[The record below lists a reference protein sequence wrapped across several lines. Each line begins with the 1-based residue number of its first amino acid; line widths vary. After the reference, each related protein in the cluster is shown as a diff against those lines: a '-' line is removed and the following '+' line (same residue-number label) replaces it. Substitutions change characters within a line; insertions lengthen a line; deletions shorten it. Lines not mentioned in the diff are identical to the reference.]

1 MASRYNT
8 SPLQG
13 QQQQQRY
20 APSNQFQEG
29 HTFSTESSDW
39 NAYSDQSMKPSTASV
54 SSIQSWVST
63 DPSASNYANQYNNNS
78 NNSQSQQQPA
88 VANHYSPHQSYVP
101 PPRGSSVTPS
111 ARNRSN
117 SNNSTASGAGM
128 GYGYGNG
135 GGYTGSHL
143 SHVSQMSNSSAY
155 SQQQQQQQQQQ
166 QYQPQQSQQYQDLS
180 TYHPSTSFNGAPNA
194 NGSARPDQQYSQQ
207 GYHSYDTQH
216 ANESNLSLGNS
227 VNADNH
233 TPNFQQPQPLYPHQH
248 PQQHQR
254 QHRSTPSDASHI
266 SVNRA
271 FQQESLM
278 AQSQSLMQSI
288 DQVGPSQQSSPRMN
302 HRSVPKRRE
311 QGQAAVNMT
320 PDGDLP
326 SLDQYEAMLQKMASP
341 TLGPSS
347 PREARSNL
355 RRTEHDRE
363 NRAARQ
369 ARKQQQQQQPP
380 MSMDQMLG
388 DLEPPP
394 PAVMVV
400 RDPSPGNQSS
410 PRGNRLTVT
419 SVEERKL
426 RRRSSLPTSLANSPS
441 QLMTNLRRRN
451 SGHHS
456 PMDSSAPSATL
467 QVHPLDNPFGH
478 RPLDMGTRQD
488 LSATSQGYENSR
500 RLLHVDE
507 DDDNGSVISDDSER
521 QRLDQQRRN
530 KRDSPR
536 LSQLVAKPP
545 LTTKSQLRLSHTLS
559 QTDVDEVNMLAS
571 PGAKDGDLE
580 VASVAELA
588 ATATTAT
595 ESQKMDEGDRQIEQF
610 QWELSQL
617 QQGVSPPR
625 NLTSP
630 KLSPATPSSSR
641 SRATTPLGI
650 VAEELL
656 PVPTGPSRQ
665 QLLASLEDG
674 GPKSGPNRTTS
685 PVSMMKSRP
694 TTPVSGIR
702 PPPGPA
708 PPMMSAPILGTGAYP
723 SPPPSVNGGPR
734 KGTRDPTRRAKP
746 SPPVSSNIMPPT
758 TPRPRTGSIAMM
770 DGMLNQAPPT
780 LPLPSLPPPPP
791 PSAGPRSMTASSS
804 SETATQ
810 RRRKPSGG
818 RDLVQPSAQ
827 LLAEYTFGG
836 QDSLPTPA
844 PSLPMTP
851 EIGSNGPS
859 PSMLEKEKELVTAKD
874 EIQRLQALLAEQ
886 DKGAAAALEAR
897 QELETK
903 LEAMMTKKLQE
914 EGDDIHRSH
923 GSNNTVAEQ
932 EEQLK
937 KMRQEQSVQQESNAA
952 LQQELE
958 IFTERLQQEEAQYRT
973 LQDTVQRLTLKISR
987 LETQHASEVEQIQ
1000 RDHEEFLEKVVQD
1013 HADKLTDLTEQSKAD
1028 SEQLVLK
1035 FRQEQQEQQ
1044 GHAITEK
1051 ELVKEQATF
1060 RAREK
1065 VLVARLDEQINR
1077 NQQLEAR
1084 IFDLEKKQG
1093 EHDFEMDTWIKTNKS
1108 LERQLA
1114 IEQLQQQESRYQI
1127 DKVEQENRRL
1137 RAILAD
1143 LNLAALL
1150 GRAVDNGDD
1159 EDEDEE
1165 ENRGEIKSAYERQR
1179 EKWIK
1184 QTELLER
1191 KMAKAEE
1198 EATAIMEKNME
1209 LMVALEMAHSS

>member
-1 MASRYNT
+1 MS
-8 SPLQG
+8 
-13 QQQQQRY
+13 
-20 APSNQFQEG
+20 
-29 HTFSTESSDW
+29 
-39 NAYSDQSMKPSTASV
+39 
-54 SSIQSWVST
+54 
-63 DPSASNYANQYNNNS
+63 
-78 NNSQSQQQPA
+78 
-88 VANHYSPHQSYVP
+88 
-101 PPRGSSVTPS
+101 
-111 ARNRSN
+111 
-117 SNNSTASGAGM
+117 
-128 GYGYGNG
+128 
-135 GGYTGSHL
+135 
-143 SHVSQMSNSSAY
+143 SNSSVY
-155 SQQQQQQQQQQ
+155 SQQQQQ
-166 QYQPQQSQQYQDLS
+166 QYQPQQYQQYQDLS
-180 TYHPSTSFNGAPNA
+180 TYQPSTSFNGAPYA
-194 NGSARPDQQYSQQ
+194 NGSARPDQQYTQQ
-207 GYHSYDTQH
+207 GYPSYDIQY
-216 ANESNLSLGNS
+216 ANESDLSLGNS
-227 VNADNH
+227 TSADSH
-233 TPNFQQPQPLYPHQH
+233 VPTFQQPQPLYPHQH
-248 PQQHQR
+248 QQHQQQHQR
-254 QHRSTPSDASHI
+254 QHRSTPSDVSHI
-266 SVNRA
+266 SVSRA
-271 FQQESLM
+271 LQQESLA

-288 DQVGPSQQSSPRMN
+288 EQVGPSQQGSPRMN
-302 HRSVPKRRE
+302 HRAVPKRRE
-311 QGQAAVNMT
+311 QGQAAANTT

-363 NRAARQ
+363 SRSARQ
-369 ARKQQQQQQPP
+369 ARKQQQQYQPP
-380 MSMDQMLG
+380 TGMDQMLG
-388 DLEPPP
+388 GLAPPP
-394 PAVMVV
+394 PAVMIV
-400 RDPSPGNQSS
+400 RDPSPMDQSGLLG
-410 PRGNRLTVT
+410 GNRLTVT
-419 SVEERKL
+419 SAEERKL
-426 RRRSSLPTSLANSPS
+426 RRRSSLPTSLVNSPS
-441 QLMTNLRRRN
+441 QLLTNLRRRN

-456 PMDSSAPSATL
+456 PMDPLTPSATL

-478 RPLDMGTRQD
+478 RPLDMGTHQD
-488 LSATSQGYENSR
+488 SSAASQGYENSR

-507 DDDNGSVISDDSER
+507 DDDDRSVLSDDSER

-530 KRDSPR
+530 KRNSPR
-536 LSQLVAKPP
+536 LSQTVAKPP

-559 QTDVDEVNMLAS
+559 QTDVDEANMLAS

-580 VASVAELA
+580 VASVAALA
-588 ATATTAT
+588 ATDTAAND
-595 ESQKMDEGDRQIEQF
+595 SQKTDEGDRQIDHF

-625 NLTSP
+625 NMASP
-630 KLSPATPSSSR
+630 KPSPATPSASR

-685 PVSMMKSRP
+685 PISMMKSRP

-708 PPMMSAPILGTGAYP
+708 PPMMSAPIPGTGAYP
-723 SPPPSVNGGPR
+723 SPPLSANGGPR

-746 SPPVSSNIMPPT
+746 SPPASSNIMPPT
-758 TPRPRTGSIAMM
+758 TPRPRTGSIAIM
-770 DGMLNQAPPT
+770 DGMLTQAPPT

-791 PSAGPRSMTASSS
+791 PSAGPRPSIASISSDTAS
-804 SETATQ
+804 Q

-836 QDSLPTPA
+836 LDSLPTPA

-851 EIGSNGPS
+851 EIGPNGPL
-859 PSMLEKEKELVTAKD
+859 PSMLEKEKELVTARD

-886 DKGAAAALEAR
+886 DKGAAAAMEAR
-897 QELETK
+897 KELETK
-903 LEAMMTKKLQE
+903 LEAMMSKKLQE
-914 EGDDIHRSH
+914 EGDDVYRTP
-923 GSNNTVAEQ
+923 GSNNTAVEQ
-932 EEQLK
+932 EEQLE

-958 IFTERLQQEEAQYRT
+958 VFTERLQQEEAQYRT

-987 LETQHASEVEQIQ
+987 IESQHAAEVQQIQ

-1035 FRQEQQEQQ
+1035 FRQEQQGHQ
-1044 GHAITEK
+1044 GHATAEK

-1065 VLVARLDEQINR
+1065 VLVARLDEQVDR

-1084 IFDLEKKQG
+1084 IFELEKKQG

-1127 DKVEQENRRL
+1127 DKVERENRRL
-1137 RAILAD
+1137 RALLAD
-1143 LNLAALL
+1143 LDLAARL
-1150 GRAVDNGDD
+1150 GRAVDSGD
-1159 EDEDEE
+1159 EDEEDEE
-1165 ENRGEIKSAYERQR
+1165 ENRKEVKSAYERQR
-1179 EKWIK
+1179 EKWIQ
-1184 QTELLER
+1184 QTQLLER

-1209 LMVALEMAHSS
+1209 LMVALEMAQSS

>member
-1 MASRYNT
+1 MASRYT
-8 SPLQG
+8 PSPLQG
-13 QQQQQRY
+13 QQQQRY
-20 APSNQFQEG
+20 APANQFHEG
-29 HTFSTESSDW
+29 HTIPTESPDW

-63 DPSASNYANQYNNNS
+63 DPSSSNNNYGNQYS
-78 NNSQSQQQPA
+78 SQSQQQPSTA
-88 VANHYSPHQSYVP
+88 HYSSHQSYMP

-143 SHVSQMSNSSAY
+143 SHISQASNSSVY
-155 SQQQQQQQQQQ
+155 SQQQQ
-166 QYQPQQSQQYQDLS
+166 YQQYQDLS
-180 TYHPSTSFNGAPNA
+180 TYQPSTSFNGAPNA
-194 NGSARPDQQYSQQ
+194 NESARPDQQYSQQ
-207 GYHSYDTQH
+207 GYSSYDTQH
-216 ANESNLSLGNS
+216 TNESALSLSNGAS
-227 VNADNH
+227 ADNY

-248 PQQHQR
+248 QQHQQR
-254 QHRSTPSDASHI
+254 HHRSTPSDVSHV

-271 FQQESLM
+271 IQQESLVS
-278 AQSQSLMQSI
+278 QSQSLMQSI
-288 DQVGPSQQSSPRMN
+288 EQVGPSQQGSPRMN

-311 QGQAAVNMT
+311 HGQATAANMT

-355 RRTEHDRE
+355 RRTENDRE

-369 ARKQQQQQQPP
+369 ARKQQQHQHQQP
-380 MSMDQMLG
+380 MSMDQMLYSG
-388 DLEPPP
+388 DLAPPP
-394 PAVMVV
+394 PTVMIVQ
-400 RDPSPGNQSS
+400 DSS
-410 PRGNRLTVT
+410 PLDQSNLHGGGGGGHLRVT
-419 SVEERKL
+419 SAEERKL
-426 RRRSSLPTSLANSPS
+426 RRRSSLPSSLASSPS
-441 QLMTNLRRRN
+441 QLLTNLRRRN

-456 PMDSSAPSATL
+456 PMDPSAPSATL
-467 QVHPLDNPFGH
+467 QVHPLDNPFGS
-478 RPLDMGTRQD
+478 RQLDMGTHQNP
-488 LSATSQGYENSR
+488 STTYQVYENSR

-507 DDDNGSVISDDSER
+507 DDDDRSVISEDSER
-521 QRLDQQRRN
+521 QRMDHLQRNRRN
-530 KRDSPR
+530 SSHLTQPG
-536 LSQLVAKPP
+536 AKPP

-559 QTDVDEVNMLAS
+559 QTDVDEANMLAS

-580 VASVAELA
+580 VASVAALAAA
-588 ATATTAT
+588 ATADAA
-595 ESQKMDEGDRQIEQF
+595 ESQKTDEGDRQIEQF

-617 QQGVSPPR
+617 QQGGSTPR
-625 NLTSP
+625 NLASP
-630 KLSPATPSSSR
+630 KPSSATLSSSR

-656 PVPTGPSRQ
+656 PMPTGPSRQ
-665 QLLASLEDG
+665 QLLASMEDG
-674 GPKSGPNRTTS
+674 GSKSGPNRTTS
-685 PVSMMKSRP
+685 PISMMKSRP

-708 PPMMSAPILGTGAYP
+708 PPMMSAPILGNGAYH

-734 KGTRDPTRRAKP
+734 KGTRDPTRRVKP

-758 TPRPRTGSIAMM
+758 TPRLRTGSIAMI
-770 DGMLNQAPPT
+770 DGMLTQAPPT

-791 PSAGPRSMTASSS
+791 PSAGQRSSNASVA

-874 EIQRLQALLAEQ
+874 EIQRLQALLADQ

-903 LEAMMTKKLQE
+903 LEAMMIKKLHE
-914 EGDDIHRSH
+914 EGDDIHRAPS
-923 GSNNTVAEQ
+923 SNSTAEQ
-932 EEQLK
+932 EEQLV

-958 IFTERLQQEEAQYRT
+958 VFTERLQQEEAQYRT

-987 LETQHASEVEQIQ
+987 LETQHAAEVQQIQ
-1000 RDHEEFLEKVVQD
+1000 QDHEEFLEKVVQD
-1013 HADKLTDLTEQSKAD
+1013 HAEKLTDLTEQSKAD
-1028 SEQLVLK
+1028 SEHLVLK
-1035 FRQEQQEQQ
+1035 FRQEQQEHQ
-1044 GHAITEK
+1044 GHATAEK
-1051 ELVKEQATF
+1051 ELAKEQATF

-1065 VLVARLDEQINR
+1065 VLIARLDEQVDR
-1077 NQQLEAR
+1077 NQQLEER

-1093 EHDFEMDTWIKTNKS
+1093 EHDYEMDTWIKTNKS
-1108 LERQLA
+1108 LERQMA
-1114 IEQLQQQESRYQI
+1114 IEQLKQQESRYQM
-1127 DKVEQENRRL
+1127 DKVERENRRL

-1143 LNLAALL
+1143 LDLAALL
-1150 GRAVDNGDD
+1150 GRAAADSEDD
-1159 EDEDEE
+1159 EDME
-1165 ENRGEIKSAYERQR
+1165 ENREEAKSAYERQR
-1179 EKWIK
+1179 EKWI
-1184 QTELLER
+1184 QQIQLLER
-1191 KMAKAEE
+1191 KMAKAEN
-1198 EATAIMEKNME
+1198 EATAIMEKNMD
-1209 LMVALEMAHSS
+1209 LMVAIEMAHSS

>member
-1 MASRYNT
+1 MASRYT
-8 SPLQG
+8 PSPLQG
-13 QQQQQRY
+13 QQQQQQQQRY
-20 APSNQFQEG
+20 APPNQFQEG
-29 HTFSTESSDW
+29 HTNPTDSSDW

-54 SSIQSWVST
+54 SSIQSWAST
-63 DPSASNYANQYNNNS
+63 DPSSSNYASQYTSNS
-78 NNSQSQQQPA
+78 SGQSQQQPA
-88 VANHYSPHQSYVP
+88 HYSSHQSYVP
-101 PPRGSSVTPS
+101 PPRGSSATPS

-128 GYGYGNG
+128 GYGYGNS

-143 SHVSQMSNSSAY
+143 SHVSQMSNNSSVY
-155 SQQQQQQQQQQ
+155 SQQQQQQQ
-166 QYQPQQSQQYQDLS
+166 QYQPQQYHDLS
-180 TYHPSTSFNGAPNA
+180 TYQPSTSFNGAPNA
-194 NGSARPDQQYSQQ
+194 NGSARPDQQYTQQ
-207 GYHSYDTQH
+207 GYPSYGIQH
-216 ANESNLSLGNS
+216 ANESNLSLGNTTS
-227 VNADNH
+227 ADSH
-233 TPNFQQPQPLYPHQH
+233 APNFQQPQPLYSHQH
-248 PQQHQR
+248 QQQQR
-254 QHRSTPSDASHI
+254 QHRSTPSDTSHI
-266 SVNRA
+266 SVSRA
-271 FQQESLM
+271 LHQESPA

-288 DQVGPSQQSSPRMN
+288 EQVGPSQQGSPRMN
-302 HRSVPKRRE
+302 HRTVPKRRE
-311 QGQAAVNMT
+311 QGQAAANTT

-355 RRTEHDRE
+355 RRTDHDRD

-369 ARKQQQQQQPP
+369 ARKQQQQHQPP
-380 MSMDQMLG
+380 MGMDQMLSG
-388 DLEPPP
+388 LAPPP
-394 PAVMVV
+394 PAVMIVG
-400 RDPSPGNQSS
+400 DSSPVDQSS
-410 PRGNRLTVT
+410 LLGGNRLRVT
-419 SVEERKL
+419 SAEERKL

-441 QLMTNLRRRN
+441 QLLTNLRRRN

-478 RPLDMGTRQD
+478 RSPGMGTHQD
-488 LSATSQGYENSR
+488 SSPASQGYENSR

-507 DDDNGSVISDDSER
+507 DDDNGSVLSDDSER

-559 QTDVDEVNMLAS
+559 QTDVDEVNMLVS

-580 VASVAELA
+580 VASVTALAAA
-588 ATATTAT
+588 ATAAND
-595 ESQKMDEGDRQIEQF
+595 SQKADDGDRQIEQF

-617 QQGVSPPR
+617 QQGVPPPR
-625 NLTSP
+625 NMASP
-630 KLSPATPSSSR
+630 KPSPVTPSASR

-650 VAEELL
+650 VAEESS
-656 PVPTGPSRQ
+656 PMPTGPSRQ

-674 GPKSGPNRTTS
+674 GHKSGSNRTTS
-685 PVSMMKSRP
+685 PISMMKSRP

-708 PPMMSAPILGTGAYP
+708 PSMMSAPILGTGAYP

-734 KGTRDPTRRAKP
+734 KGTRDPARRAKP
-746 SPPVSSNIMPPT
+746 SPAVSSSIMAPT
-758 TPRPRTGSIAMM
+758 TPRTRAGSIAMM
-770 DGMLNQAPPT
+770 DGMLTQAPPT

-791 PSAGPRSMTASSS
+791 PSAGSRPSTASTSND
-804 SETATQ
+804 TAAQ

-851 EIGSNGPS
+851 EIGSNGAS

-886 DKGAAAALEAR
+886 DKGAAAAVEAR

-903 LEAMMTKKLQE
+903 LEAMMIKKLQD
-914 EGDDIHRSH
+914 EGDDMQRAPS
-923 GSNNTVAEQ
+923 SSNTVAAAKQ
-932 EEQLK
+932 EEQLE
-937 KMRQEQSVQQESNAA
+937 KMRHEQNVQQESNAA

-958 IFTERLQQEEAQYRT
+958 VFAERLQQEEAQYRT

-987 LETQHASEVEQIQ
+987 LEGQHAEEVQQIQ

-1013 HADKLTDLTEQSKAD
+1013 HAEKLTDLTEQSKTD

-1035 FRQEQQEQQ
+1035 FRQEQQEHQ
-1044 GHAITEK
+1044 GHVVAEK
-1051 ELVKEQATF
+1051 ELVKDQATS

-1065 VLVARLDEQINR
+1065 VLAARLDEQVDR

-1084 IFDLEKKQG
+1084 IFHLEKKQD
-1093 EHDFEMDTWIKTNKS
+1093 EHDFEMETWIKTNKS

-1127 DKVEQENRRL
+1127 EKVERENRRL

-1143 LNLAALL
+1143 LDLAARL
-1150 GRAVDNGDD
+1150 GRAVDSGN
-1159 EDEDEE
+1159 EDEE
-1165 ENRGEIKSAYERQR
+1165 DDDEENREEEVKSAYERQR
-1179 EKWIK
+1179 EKWIQ
-1184 QTELLER
+1184 QTQLLER
-1191 KMAKAEE
+1191 KMTKAEE

-1209 LMVALEMAHSS
+1209 LMVALEMAQSS

>member
-1 MASRYNT
+1 M
-8 SPLQG
+8 
-13 QQQQQRY
+13 
-20 APSNQFQEG
+20 
-29 HTFSTESSDW
+29 
-39 NAYSDQSMKPSTASV
+39 YS
-54 SSIQSWVST
+54 
-63 DPSASNYANQYNNNS
+63 
-78 NNSQSQQQPA
+78 
-88 VANHYSPHQSYVP
+88 
-101 PPRGSSVTPS
+101 
-111 ARNRSN
+111 
-117 SNNSTASGAGM
+117 
-128 GYGYGNG
+128 
-135 GGYTGSHL
+135 
-143 SHVSQMSNSSAY
+143 
-155 SQQQQQQQQQQ
+155 
-166 QYQPQQSQQYQDLS
+166 
-180 TYHPSTSFNGAPNA
+180 
-194 NGSARPDQQYSQQ
+194 
-207 GYHSYDTQH
+207 
-216 ANESNLSLGNS
+216 
-227 VNADNH
+227 
-233 TPNFQQPQPLYPHQH
+233 HQH
-248 PQQHQR
+248 QQHQQHQR
-254 QHRSTPSDASHI
+254 QHRSTPSDTSHI
-266 SVNRA
+266 SVSRA
-271 FQQESLM
+271 LQQESLA

-288 DQVGPSQQSSPRMN
+288 EQVGQSQQGSPRMN
-302 HRSVPKRRE
+302 HRTVPKRRE
-311 QGQAAVNMT
+311 QGQAAANTT

-347 PREARSNL
+347 SREARSNM
-355 RRTEHDRE
+355 RRTEPDRE
-363 NRAARQ
+363 SRAARQ
-369 ARKQQQQQQPP
+369 ARKQQQQHQPS
-380 MSMDQMLG
+380 MGMDQMLNG
-388 DLEPPP
+388 LAPPP
-394 PAVMVV
+394 PSVMIVG
-400 RDPSPGNQSS
+400 DSSPVDQSS
-410 PRGNRLTVT
+410 LLGGNRLRVT
-419 SVEERKL
+419 SAEERKL

-441 QLMTNLRRRN
+441 QLLTNLRRRN

-478 RPLDMGTRQD
+478 RPLDMGTHQD
-488 LSATSQGYENSR
+488 SSPASQGYENSR

-507 DDDNGSVISDDSER
+507 DDDNGSVLSDDSER

-530 KRDSPR
+530 KRNSPR
-536 LSQLVAKPP
+536 LSQLIAKPP

-559 QTDVDEVNMLAS
+559 QTDVDEVNMLVS

-580 VASVAELA
+580 VASVAALAVA
-588 ATATTAT
+588 ATAANDSQNT
-595 ESQKMDEGDRQIEQF
+595 EDDRQIEQF

-617 QQGVSPPR
+617 QQEVPPPR
-625 NLTSP
+625 NMASP
-630 KLSPATPSSSR
+630 KPSPATPSASR

-650 VAEELL
+650 VAEESS
-656 PVPTGPSRQ
+656 PMPTGPSRQ

-674 GPKSGPNRTTS
+674 GHKSGPNRTTS
-685 PVSMMKSRP
+685 PISMMKSRP

-746 SPPVSSNIMPPT
+746 SPTVSSSIMAPT
-758 TPRPRTGSIAMM
+758 TPRTRTGSIAMM
-770 DGMLNQAPPT
+770 DGMLTQAPPT

-791 PSAGPRSMTASSS
+791 PSAGSRPSTASTSN
-804 SETATQ
+804 ETASQ

-886 DKGAAAALEAR
+886 DKGAAAAVEAR

-903 LEAMMTKKLQE
+903 LEAMMIKKLQE
-914 EGDDIHRSH
+914 EGDDMQRAP
-923 GSNNTVAEQ
+923 GSNNTAATKQ
-932 EEQLK
+932 EEQLE
-937 KMRQEQSVQQESNAA
+937 KMRHEQSVQQESNTA

-958 IFTERLQQEEAQYRT
+958 VFSERLQQEEAQYRT

-987 LETQHASEVEQIQ
+987 LEGQHAEEIQQIQ

-1013 HADKLTDLTEQSKAD
+1013 HAEKLTDLTEQSKAD

-1035 FRQEQQEQQ
+1035 FRQEQQEHQ
-1044 GHAITEK
+1044 GHAVAER
-1051 ELVKEQATF
+1051 ELAKDQATF

-1065 VLVARLDEQINR
+1065 VLAARLDEQVDR

-1127 DKVEQENRRL
+1127 EKVERENRRL

-1143 LNLAALL
+1143 LDLAARL
-1150 GRAVDNGDD
+1150 GRAVDSGS
-1159 EDEDEE
+1159 EEEEEDEE
-1165 ENRGEIKSAYERQR
+1165 SREEVKSAYERQR
-1179 EKWIK
+1179 EKWIQ
-1184 QTELLER
+1184 QTQLLER
-1191 KMAKAEE
+1191 KMTKAEE
-1198 EATAIMEKNME
+1198 EATVIMEKNME
-1209 LMVALEMAHSS
+1209 LMVALEMAQSS

>member
-1 MASRYNT
+1 
-8 SPLQG
+8 
-13 QQQQQRY
+13 
-20 APSNQFQEG
+20 
-29 HTFSTESSDW
+29 
-39 NAYSDQSMKPSTASV
+39 
-54 SSIQSWVST
+54 
-63 DPSASNYANQYNNNS
+63 
-78 NNSQSQQQPA
+78 
-88 VANHYSPHQSYVP
+88 
-101 PPRGSSVTPS
+101 
-111 ARNRSN
+111 
-117 SNNSTASGAGM
+117 M

-143 SHVSQMSNSSAY
+143 SHVSQMSNSSSVY
-155 SQQQQQQQQQQ
+155 SQQQQQQQQQ
-166 QYQPQQSQQYQDLS
+166 QYQPHQYQQYQDLS
-180 TYHPSTSFNGAPNA
+180 TYQPSTSFSGAPNA
-194 NGSARPDQQYSQQ
+194 NGSARPDQQYTQQ
-207 GYHSYDTQH
+207 GYPSHDIQH
-216 ANESNLSLGNS
+216 ANDSNLSLGNS
-227 VNADNH
+227 TSADSH
-233 TPNFQQPQPLYPHQH
+233 ATNFQQPQPLYPHQQQQH
-248 PQQHQR
+248 QQHQR
-254 QHRSTPSDASHI
+254 HHRSTPSDVSHV
-266 SVNRA
+266 SVSRA
-271 FQQESLM
+271 LQQESLA

-288 DQVGPSQQSSPRMN
+288 EQVGQSQQGSPRMN
-302 HRSVPKRRE
+302 HRTVPKRRE
-311 QGQAAVNMT
+311 QGQAAANT
-320 PDGDLP
+320 APDGDLP

-369 ARKQQQQQQPP
+369 SRKQQQHQPP
-380 MSMDQMLG
+380 MGMDQMLSG
-388 DLEPPP
+388 LAPPP
-394 PAVMVV
+394 PAVMIV
-400 RDPSPGNQSS
+400 RDSS
-410 PRGNRLTVT
+410 PVDQSGLIGGNRLTVT
-419 SVEERKL
+419 SAEERKL
-426 RRRSSLPTSLANSPS
+426 RRRSSLPTSLVNSPS
-441 QLMTNLRRRN
+441 QLLTNLRRRN

-456 PMDSSAPSATL
+456 PMDPLTPSATL

-478 RPLDMGTRQD
+478 RPLDMGTHQD
-488 LSATSQGYENSR
+488 SSAASQGYENSR

-507 DDDNGSVISDDSER
+507 DDDDRSVLSDDSER

-530 KRDSPR
+530 KRNSPR
-536 LSQLVAKPP
+536 LSQTVAKPP

-559 QTDVDEVNMLAS
+559 QTDVDEAKMLVS

-580 VASVAELA
+580 VASVAALAAA
-588 ATATTAT
+588 ATAAND
-595 ESQKMDEGDRQIEQF
+595 SQKTDEGDRQIEQF

-617 QQGVSPPR
+617 QQEVSPPR
-625 NLTSP
+625 NMASP
-630 KLSPATPSSSR
+630 KPSPATPSASR

-656 PVPTGPSRQ
+656 PMPTGPSRQ

-685 PVSMMKSRP
+685 PISMMKSRP

-708 PPMMSAPILGTGAYP
+708 PPMMSAPIPGTGAYP
-723 SPPPSVNGGPR
+723 SPPPSSNGGSR

-746 SPPVSSNIMPPT
+746 SPPVSTNIMPPT

-770 DGMLNQAPPT
+770 DGMLTQAPPT

-791 PSAGPRSMTASSS
+791 PSAGQRPPTASTSS
-804 SETATQ
+804 DTASQ

-827 LLAEYTFGG
+827 LVAEHTFGG

-886 DKGAAAALEAR
+886 DKGAAAAMEAR

-903 LEAMMTKKLQE
+903 LEAMMAKKLQE
-914 EGDDIHRSH
+914 EGDDIPRAP

-932 EEQLK
+932 EEQLE

-958 IFTERLQQEEAQYRT
+958 VFTERLQQEEAQYRT

-987 LETQHASEVEQIQ
+987 LESQHTAEVQQIQ

-1013 HADKLTDLTEQSKAD
+1013 HAEKLTDLTEQSKAD

-1035 FRQEQQEQQ
+1035 FRQERQ
-1044 GHAITEK
+1044 GHQDHAAAEK
-1051 ELVKEQATF
+1051 EFVKEQATF

-1065 VLVARLDEQINR
+1065 VLAARLDEQVDR

-1093 EHDFEMDTWIKTNKS
+1093 EHEFEMDTWIQTNKS

-1127 DKVEQENRRL
+1127 DKVERENRRL

-1143 LNLAALL
+1143 LDLAARL
-1150 GRAVDNGDD
+1150 GRAVDSG
-1159 EDEDEE
+1159 DEDEE
-1165 ENRGEIKSAYERQR
+1165 DERENREEVKSAYERQR
-1179 EKWIK
+1179 EKWIQ
-1184 QTELLER
+1184 QTQLLER
-1191 KMAKAEE
+1191 KMAKAED

-1209 LMVALEMAHSS
+1209 LMVALEMAQSS

>member
-1 MASRYNT
+1 
-8 SPLQG
+8 
-13 QQQQQRY
+13 
-20 APSNQFQEG
+20 
-29 HTFSTESSDW
+29 
-39 NAYSDQSMKPSTASV
+39 MKPSTASV

-63 DPSASNYANQYNNNS
+63 DPSASNYANQYSNNS

-88 VANHYSPHQSYVP
+88 AANHYSPHQSYAP
-101 PPRGSSVTPS
+101 PPRGSSVTLS

-143 SHVSQMSNSSAY
+143 SHISQMSSSSAY
-155 SQQQQQQQQQQ
+155 SQQQQQQQ
-166 QYQPQQSQQYQDLS
+166 YQPQQYQQYQDLS

-207 GYHSYDTQH
+207 EYPSYDTQH

-227 VNADNH
+227 TSADNH
-233 TPNFQQPQPLYPHQH
+233 TPNFQQPQPLYPHQY

-266 SVNRA
+266 SVSRT
-271 FQQESLM
+271 FQQEFLM

-288 DQVGPSQQSSPRMN
+288 DQVGPSQQGSPRMN

-311 QGQAAVNMT
+311 QGQAPAANMP

-388 DLEPPP
+388 GLTPPP
-394 PAVMVV
+394 PAVVVV
-400 RDPSPGNQSS
+400 RDPSPVGQSS
-410 PRGNRLTVT
+410 PSGNRLTVT
-419 SVEERKL
+419 SAEERKL

-441 QLMTNLRRRN
+441 QLLTNLRRRN

-456 PMDSSAPSATL
+456 PMDFSAPSVTL
-467 QVHPLDNPFGH
+467 QVHPLDNPFDH
-478 RPLDMGTRQD
+478 RPLDMGTHQD
-488 LSATSQGYENSR
+488 PSATSQGYENSR

-530 KRDSPR
+530 KRNSPR
-536 LSQLVAKPP
+536 LSQLVVKPP

-580 VASVAELA
+580 VAFVAALAAA
-588 ATATTAT
+588 ATAAAAT
-595 ESQKMDEGDRQIEQF
+595 KSQKTDEGDRQIEQF
-610 QWELSQL
+610 QWELSQM
-617 QQGVSPPR
+617 QQEVSPPR
-625 NLTSP
+625 NLVSP
-630 KLSPATPSSSR
+630 KPSLATSSSSR

-650 VAEELL
+650 VAEEFL
-656 PVPTGPSRQ
+656 PMPTGPSRQ

-674 GPKSGPNRTTS
+674 VPKSGPNRTTS

-723 SPPPSVNGGPR
+723 SPPPSANGGPR

-770 DGMLNQAPPT
+770 DGMLNQAPPM

-791 PSAGPRSMTASSS
+791 PSAGPRSTTASSS
-804 SETATQ
+804 SDTATQ

-827 LLAEYTFGG
+827 LLAEYAFGG

-859 PSMLEKEKELVTAKD
+859 PSMIEKEKELVTAKD
-874 EIQRLQALLAEQ
+874 EIQRLQALLVEQ

-903 LEAMMTKKLQE
+903 LEAMMIKKLQE
-914 EGDDIHRSH
+914 KGDNIHRPP

-932 EEQLK
+932 EEELE

-952 LQQELE
+952 LQLELE

-1000 RDHEEFLEKVVQD
+1000 RDQEEFLEKVVQD

-1044 GHAITEK
+1044 SQATAEK

-1065 VLVARLDEQINR
+1065 VLVARLDERFDR

-1143 LNLAALL
+1143 LDLAALL
-1150 GRAVDNGDD
+1150 GRAADNSD
-1159 EDEDEE
+1159 DEDEE
-1165 ENRGEIKSAYERQR
+1165 ENRGKVKSAYERQR

-1184 QTELLER
+1184 QTQLLER
-1191 KMAKAEE
+1191 KMTKAEE

-1209 LMVALEMAHSS
+1209 LMVALEMVHSS